1 MGEAVFYF
9 NELLCD
15 IRICEK
21 SSSKEKIIELM
32 LFSLFLLTRPQLYK
46 ANSIFREIKR
56 QLHSTKSK
64 RRSLFYCNLEKYGW
78 KTAVN
83 SCLVWLVCLRWSCAA
98 SVAQLIMFNRKWR
111 FIVKVSVVWMK
122 AWCHVIHIF
131 VVIIRRNI
139 SLKLGV

>member
-32 LFSLFLLTRPQLYK
+32 LFPCFYSRDLNY
-46 ANSIFREIKR
+46 IK
-56 QLHSTKSK
+56 QIQSLHSTKSK

-78 KTAVN
+78 ITAVN
-83 SCLVWLVCLRWSCAA
+83 SCLV
-98 SVAQLIMFNRKWR
+98 
-111 FIVKVSVVWMK
+111 
-122 AWCHVIHIF
+122 
-131 VVIIRRNI
+131 
-139 SLKLGV
+139 